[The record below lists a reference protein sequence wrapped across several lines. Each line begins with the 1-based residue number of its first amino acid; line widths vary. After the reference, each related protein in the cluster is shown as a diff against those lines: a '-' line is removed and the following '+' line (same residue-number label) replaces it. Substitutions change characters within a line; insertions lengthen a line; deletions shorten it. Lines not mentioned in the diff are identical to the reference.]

1 MKRKNKRNYKG
12 NKYLKLK
19 NYSFDNPRDRRKI
32 DKEIYQRYLKC
43 EKKGIEN
50 IDYRYLE
57 NVFTNEIHYK
67 AMKELPL
74 KEKQVLYVVVVEASD
89 LEKAC
94 DEMKM
99 SKTEII
105 EIKTQAIN
113 RFKENVKK
121 FQRQAAKKK
130 GGAFNE

>member
-1 MKRKNKRNYKG
+1 MKRKNKRNYTR

-32 DKEIYQRYLKC
+32 DKEIYQRYLKG

-121 FQRQAAKKK
+121 FQRQAAQKK

>member
-1 MKRKNKRNYKG
+1 MSKKKRKFTKAKM
-12 NKYLKLK
+12 
-19 NYSFDNPRDRRKI
+19 YSFDNLRDKRKI
-32 DKEIYQRYLKC
+32 DKEIYQRYLKG

-50 IDYRYLE
+50 VDYRYLE
-57 NVFTNEIHYK
+57 NVFTNEIHFK

-105 EIKTQAIN
+105 EIKTKAIN
-113 RFKENVKK
+113 RFKANVKK

>member
-1 MKRKNKRNYKG
+1 MSKKKRKFTKAKM
-12 NKYLKLK
+12 
-19 NYSFDNPRDRRKI
+19 YSFDNPRDKRKI
-32 DKEIYQRYLKC
+32 DKEIYQRYLKG

-57 NVFTNEIHYK
+57 NVFTNGIHYK

-99 SKTEII
+99 SKTEI
-105 EIKTQAIN
+105 KTQAIN

>member
-1 MKRKNKRNYKG
+1 MKRKNKRKYKG

-19 NYSFDNPRDRRKI
+19 NYSFDNPRDKRKI
-32 DKEIYQRYLKC
+32 DKEIYQRYLKG

-57 NVFTNEIHYK
+57 NVFTNGIHYK

-99 SKTEII
+99 SKTEI
-105 EIKTQAIN
+105 KTQAIN

>member
-1 MKRKNKRNYKG
+1 MKKKKRKFTKAKM
-12 NKYLKLK
+12 
-19 NYSFDNPRDRRKI
+19 YSFDNPRDKRKI
-32 DKEIYQRYLKC
+32 DKEIYQRYLKG

-57 NVFTNEIHYK
+57 NVFTNGIHYK

-99 SKTEII
+99 SKTEI
-105 EIKTQAIN
+105 KTQAIN